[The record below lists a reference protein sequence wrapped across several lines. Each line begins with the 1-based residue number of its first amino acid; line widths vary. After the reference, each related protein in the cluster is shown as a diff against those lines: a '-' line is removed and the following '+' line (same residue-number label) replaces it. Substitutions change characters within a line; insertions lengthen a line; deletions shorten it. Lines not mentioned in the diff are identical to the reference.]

1 MDYRTFSDIVIIYR
15 ICDKVEAVHGKREFG
30 TKDHA
35 IRKCFPTLC
44 RSIRQLSEHERTFS
58 SRMII
63 VEDQIQPDT
72 RKFLGDVLN
81 ENCISA
87 TFMKNESSGNI
98 GSFKTCFQEAL
109 KFGDDQ
115 LVLFIEDDYLC
126 DVNSFRELIY
136 FYTMFDKHSNQ
147 IFLNPTTDTG
157 SLTNIPMQDGKYMT
171 SVILPSRKC
180 GVGIWWRQT
189 CHSTSTF
196 AANVKTLKKYKY
208 VFDAIL
214 KQKELT
220 EHLRNR
226 IFKVCPCFQP
236 LYPLFQHY
244 QRHKTVYWF
253 SEDNNLSDGIYFDNK
268 VRGFNPS
275 AKVDL
280 KIV

>member
-1 MDYRTFSDIVIIYR
+1 M
-15 ICDKVEAVHGKREFG
+15 
-30 TKDHA
+30 
-35 IRKCFPTLC
+35 
-44 RSIRQLSEHERTFS
+44 
-58 SRMII
+58 
-63 VEDQIQPDT
+63 
-72 RKFLGDVLN
+72 
-81 ENCISA
+81 
-87 TFMKNESSGNI
+87 
-98 GSFKTCFQEAL
+98 
-109 KFGDDQ
+109 
-115 LVLFIEDDYLC
+115 
-126 DVNSFRELIY
+126 
-136 FYTMFDKHSNQ
+136 
-147 IFLNPTTDTG
+147 
-157 SLTNIPMQDGKYMT
+157 
-171 SVILPSRKC
+171 
-180 GVGIWWRQT
+180 
-189 CHSTSTF
+189 
-196 AANVKTLKKYKY
+196 KTLKKYKY